1 MRRPRPALDHAPDTA
16 TLTNEIIALASR
28 LGHRLFRCNTGQGWV
43 GVFVRIV
50 GGVLTLRNARPFHA
64 GLVEGGSDL
73 IGWTS
78 DGRFLAIEVKRGR
91 DRPTEAQAR
100 FIAAVSGS
108 GGVAGVAHT
117 LDEAR
122 AIMEAA

>member
-1 MRRPRPALDHAPDTA
+1 MRRPRPAPDEAPNTA
-16 TLTNEIIALASR
+16 TLTNEIVALASR

-43 GVFVRIV
+43 GVFVRLAE
-50 GGVLTLRNARPFHA
+50 GVLTLRNARPFHA

-78 DGRFLAIEVKRGR
+78 TGRFLAIEVKRGR

-100 FIAAVSGS
+100 FIAAVSS
-108 GGVAGVAHT
+108 AGGVAGVAYS
-117 LDEAR
+117 LDDAR
-122 AIMEAA
+122 AIMEGA